1 MLARI
6 FHMLV
11 KEFLQLR
18 RDRYA
23 RIRLLVPPIIQML
36 MFGYAATFEV
46 HQVATAL
53 IDRDNSQESRDLVS
67 RFTANGRF
75 EVIAIAADE
84 KELAELIDRGRAT
97 IAIQIPPGFAA
108 GLAQGRD
115 GTGAA
120 HRRRHELQH
129 RAHRPRLREPDRHR
143 LRERLRQ
150 RVARAHGS
158 GAAGG
163 DPAASRSRSAP
174 GTTRASTVAGSSCPA

>member
-23 RIRLLVPPIIQML
+23 RIRLVVPPLIQMV

-46 HQVATAL
+46 HSVATAL
-53 IDRDNSQESRDLVS
+53 MDRDNSQESRDLVS
-67 RFTANGRF
+67 RFTASGRF
-75 EVIAIAADE
+75 EVIAIARDE
-84 KELAELIDRGRAT
+84 AELAELVDRGQAT
-97 IAIQIPPGFAA
+97 VAIQIRSGFAA
-108 GLAQGRD
+108 TVAQGRD

-129 RAHRPRLREPDRHR
+129 RAHRPRLREPDRDR
-143 LRERLRQ
+143 VRERVREQLRWHASHR
-150 RVARAHGS
+150 RVCA
-158 GAAGG
+158 
-163 DPAASRSRSAP
+163 
-174 GTTRASTVAGSSCPA
+174 